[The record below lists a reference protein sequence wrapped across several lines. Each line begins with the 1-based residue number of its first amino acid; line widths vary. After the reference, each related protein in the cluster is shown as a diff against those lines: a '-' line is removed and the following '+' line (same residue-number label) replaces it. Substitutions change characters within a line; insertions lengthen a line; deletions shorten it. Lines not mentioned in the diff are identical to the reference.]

1 MTIQMK
7 RLLALIPAFLLFVAC
22 TDSPIIYYSLVILS
36 SLALGFFVAYV
47 WIPLVQWLHAYL

>member
-1 MTIQMK
+1 MK
-7 RLLALIPAFLLFVAC
+7 KPLVVIRDWRVC

-47 WIPLVQWLHAYL
+47 WIPLAQWLHAYL

>member
-1 MTIQMK
+1 MK
-7 RLLALIPAFLLFVAC
+7 KPLISIRNWRIC
-22 TDSPIIYYSLVILS
+22 TDNHIIYYSLVILS

>member
-1 MTIQMK
+1 MK
-7 RLLALIPAFLLFVAC
+7 KPLVAVRDWCIC